1 MSVTIAF
8 CTAASVFQ
16 GNRILEEN
24 IAKDFPGALWVTR
37 LAQFAGERGIDVVTG
52 DIAIARIQ
60 EAVLKASEILVIQEE
75 NCSLGFELLQMGAKP
90 FLLFSAE
97 SPLYARN
104 FYAHLPKI
112 SSIFQHRILFRGA
125 FASASEGGVNHVM
138 HFPSFSQD
146 FDAVDVKWASRRFM
160 VMVAANKYWK
170 PQRSTFRH
178 VIAILR
184 DVIMRRKTYMTHETQ
199 ELQLHDRRLE
209 LIEYFGQRNSIDL
222 FGTHWEN
229 ISNLPAEWRR
239 RLREIVGNLKPT
251 ACKDKHA
258 VITNYKFAIC
268 FENISFPGYVTEKI
282 IDCFRAG
289 VIPIYLGAPD
299 IGDFVPKASFID
311 LREYTDLDELNK
323 QLTGITEDIASKM
336 INAARTFLKSE
347 AGDGYSYEG
356 FARHVLQLVEDYE

>member
-37 LAQFAGERGIDVVTG
+37 LAQFAEERGIEVVTG
-52 DIAIARIQ
+52 DLAIARIQ
-60 EAVLKASEILVIQEE
+60 EGKLKPSEVLVIQEE
-75 NCSLGFELLQMGAKP
+75 NCSLGFELTKMGAKP

-104 FYAHLPKI
+104 FYAHLPEI
-112 SSIFQHRILFRGA
+112 SALFRNRILFRGV

-138 HFPSFSQD
+138 HFPSFNQGVEGV
-146 FDAVDVKWASRRFM
+146 AVDWSSRRFM

-170 PQRSTFRH
+170 PERSIFRH
-178 VIAILR
+178 VIARLR
-184 DVIMRRKTYMTHETQ
+184 DIIVGRKTYISNETK

-209 LIEYFGQRNSIDL
+209 LIEYFGQRKNLDL

-229 ISNLPAEWRR
+229 INNLPAEWRG
-239 RLREIVGNLKPT
+239 RLREIVSDLKPT
-251 ACKDKHA
+251 ACKDKHT
-258 VITNYKFAIC
+258 VISNYKFAIC
-268 FENISFPGYVTEKI
+268 FENMSYPGYVTEKI

-299 IGDFVPKASFID
+299 IGDFIPKASFID

-323 QLTGITEDIASKM
+323 QLTGITEDTASKM
-336 INAARTFLKSE
+336 MNAARTFLKSE
-347 AGDGYSYEG
+347 TGDEYSYEG
-356 FARHVLQLVEDYE
+356 FARNVLQMVEDYE

>member
-37 LAQFAGERGIDVVTG
+37 LAQFAGARGIEVVTG
-52 DIAIARIQ
+52 DLAIARIQ
-60 EAVLKASEILVIQEE
+60 EGKLKPSEVLVIQEE
-75 NCSLGFELLQMGAKP
+75 NCSLGFELTKMGAKP

-104 FYAHLPKI
+104 FYAHLPEI
-112 SSIFQHRILFRGA
+112 SALFRNRILFRGV

-138 HFPSFSQD
+138 HFPSFNQGIEEE
-146 FDAVDVKWASRRFM
+146 AVEWSTRRFM

-170 PQRSTFRH
+170 PERPIYRH
-178 VIAILR
+178 VIARLR
-184 DVIMRRKTYMTHETQ
+184 DIIMGRKTYITNETR

-209 LIEYFGQRNSIDL
+209 LIEYFGQRKSIDL

-239 RLREIVGNLKPT
+239 RLQEIVRNLKPT
-251 ACKDKHA
+251 VCKDKHA

-268 FENISFPGYVTEKI
+268 FENMSFPGYVTEKI

-299 IGDFVPKASFID
+299 IGDFIPKASFID
-311 LREYTDLDELNK
+311 LREHTDLYELNK
-323 QLTGITEDIASKM
+323 QLTGITEDAASKM

-347 AGDGYSYEG
+347 AGDEYSYEG
-356 FARHVLQLVEDYE
+356 FARNVLQMVEDYE